1 MQNNHNVKSYLKAFM
16 VLEAFTLGE
25 PELTFTEVVAIID
38 WQAKKQT
45 TKNSK

>member
-1 MQNNHNVKSYLKAFM
+1 MQNNHNVKSFLKVFM
-16 VLEAFTLGE
+16 VLEAFTMGE
-25 PELTFTEVVAIID
+25 PELTFTEVVTIID